1 MPWLSRKI
9 SLQTRFMVATA
20 AVLFVLMV
28 IIVLL
33 VGNRFTNSIKQ
44 EVEARGLAVA
54 QSIAA
59 VSTNA
64 LLTYNYVV
72 LEQNAEQASQ
82 GTDII
87 YVIILNKEERVA
99 AFSGHHSWQGKQMED
114 PVTRKALAAKNPVIQ
129 SLLWEE
135 TGVRVL
141 DLAVPV
147 FIPNSEMKWGTVRV
161 GLSLER
167 MYRQIRRT
175 QLVLV
180 GIGAVALMLG
190 LAGAFVMAR
199 RITQPLSRVVQ
210 ATIAAASGDL
220 NQQLDIRTK
229 DEVEELAGN
238 FNVMIRE
245 ILAQREQ
252 LEKQLTEILELSNY
266 NDMILASMTNG
277 VLTMDLEGRLV
288 SANGAAEA
296 IFGLEDKNWR
306 RVSFKEVWPEDNPLV
321 RVLDK
326 CLQTE
331 TPCRNQEISLE
342 TSTGQQRT
350 LMINTS
356 FLQDARE
363 TTIGALVVI
372 HDITELKVLE
382 ARMRQSDRLA
392 ALGTLSAGLA
402 HEIRNPLA
410 AVKTFVQLLPKKI
423 TSPTFFDKFQ
433 VTVPRELNRINDLIE
448 NLLQL
453 ARPPKLKF
461 KMAPLTD
468 SLTEAADLY
477 RDKLEAANIT
487 LEIQEEE
494 PLPELWADATH
505 LVRAFSNLILNA
517 KEAMPDGGR
526 LTITVQPS
534 ENGVQL
540 QFIDTGMGM
549 DQATKD
555 NIFNPFFTTKD
566 KGTGLGLAMTH
577 KIIEEHGGDIQV
589 SSSPGEGTTFTL
601 KLPAVQG

>member
-1 MPWLSRKI
+1 
-9 SLQTRFMVATA
+9 
-20 AVLFVLMV
+20 
-28 IIVLL
+28 
-33 VGNRFTNSIKQ
+33 
-44 EVEARGLAVA
+44 
-54 QSIAA
+54 
-59 VSTNA
+59 
-64 LLTYNYVV
+64 
-72 LEQNAEQASQ
+72 
-82 GTDII
+82 
-87 YVIILNKEERVA
+87 
-99 AFSGHHSWQGKQMED
+99 
-114 PVTRKALAAKNPVIQ
+114 
-129 SLLWEE
+129 
-135 TGVRVL
+135 VRVL

-180 GIGAVALMLG
+180 GIGAVALLLG
-190 LAGAFVMAR
+190 LVGAHVMAR

-220 NQQLDIRTK
+220 NQQLEIRTK

-252 LEKQLTEILELSNY
+252 LERQLTEILELSNY

-277 VLTMDLEGRLV
+277 VITLDLEGRLV
-288 SANGAAEA
+288 SANEAAES
-296 IFGLEDKNWR
+296 ILGLEDKKWK

-331 TPCRNQEISLE
+331 TPCRNREISLE

-461 KMAPLTD
+461 KMTPLSD
-468 SLTEAADLY
+468 SLAEAADLY

-487 LEIQEEE
+487 IEIEKEE

>member
-1 MPWLSRKI
+1 
-9 SLQTRFMVATA
+9 MVATA

-82 GTDII
+82 GTDIV
-87 YVIILNKEERVA
+87 YVIILNKEGRVA
-99 AFSGHHSWQGKQMED
+99 AFSGHHSWQGEQMED
-114 PVTRKALAAKNPVIQ
+114 PLTRKALAAKSPVIQ
-129 SLLWEE
+129 PLFWEE

-175 QLVLV
+175 QLVLL

-190 LAGAFVMAR
+190 LAGAYVMAR

-220 NQQLDIRTK
+220 NQQLEIRTK

-252 LEKQLTEILELSNY
+252 LERQLTEILELSNY

-277 VLTMDLEGRLV
+277 VITLDLEGRLV
-288 SANGAAEA
+288 SANEAAES
-296 IFGLEDKNWR
+296 ILGLEDKKWK

-321 RVLDK
+321 RMLDK

-342 TSTGQQRT
+342 TGSGRQRT

-461 KMAPLTD
+461 KMTPLTD
-468 SLTEAADLY
+468 SLAEAADLY

-487 LEIQEEE
+487 LEIQKEE

-505 LVRAFSNLILNA
+505 LIRAFSNLILNA
-517 KEAMPDGGR
+517 KEAMPDGGG
-526 LTITVQPS
+526 LTITVQPL

-549 DQATKD
+549 DQATKE

-589 SSSPGEGTTFTL
+589 SSSPGQGTTFTL

>member
-1 MPWLSRKI
+1 
-9 SLQTRFMVATA
+9 
-20 AVLFVLMV
+20 
-28 IIVLL
+28 
-33 VGNRFTNSIKQ
+33 
-44 EVEARGLAVA
+44 
-54 QSIAA
+54 
-59 VSTNA
+59 
-64 LLTYNYVV
+64 
-72 LEQNAEQASQ
+72 
-82 GTDII
+82 
-87 YVIILNKEERVA
+87 
-99 AFSGHHSWQGKQMED
+99 
-114 PVTRKALAAKNPVIQ
+114 
-129 SLLWEE
+129 
-135 TGVRVL
+135 
-141 DLAVPV
+141 
-147 FIPNSEMKWGTVRV
+147 
-161 GLSLER
+161 
-167 MYRQIRRT
+167 
-175 QLVLV
+175 
-180 GIGAVALMLG
+180 
-190 LAGAFVMAR
+190 
-199 RITQPLSRVVQ
+199 
-210 ATIAAASGDL
+210 
-220 NQQLDIRTK
+220 
-229 DEVEELAGN
+229 
-238 FNVMIRE
+238 
-245 ILAQREQ
+245 
-252 LEKQLTEILELSNY
+252 
-266 NDMILASMTNG
+266 
-277 VLTMDLEGRLV
+277 
-288 SANGAAEA
+288 
-296 IFGLEDKNWR
+296 
-306 RVSFKEVWPEDNPLV
+306 
-321 RVLDK
+321 
-326 CLQTE
+326 
-331 TPCRNQEISLE
+331 
-342 TSTGQQRT
+342 
-350 LMINTS
+350 
-356 FLQDARE
+356 
-363 TTIGALVVI
+363 GALVVI

-461 KMAPLTD
+461 KMTPLTD